1 MSKYY
6 HDIIRYFFHHQAS
19 EEIIDRVQKRI
30 LHSQDDADDVMR
42 EIWERLDDE
51 LLDDADVEVNG
62 IPANLE

>member
-42 EIWERLDDE
+42 EIWERLDACVCVAD
-51 LLDDADVEVNG
+51 LLCYTAETSTT
-62 IPANLE
+62 L